1 MKHINFLLSLF
12 ILLSVLSFTSCKEDK
27 YLDWKYINQQWYNQ
41 QKQKAENDNE
51 WQITDSGILYKVIN
65 AGVGDNNYVGRP
77 SDKSRAVFYCTGA
90 FMNGK
95 TFQTTAVLGASS
107 GETVSTWVLGLQ
119 EGLKM
124 MKQNAKYEFVI
135 PYELGYGEE
144 GGTSIP
150 PYTTLKFEIELID
163 FWTE

>member
-1 MKHINFLLSLF
+1 MKQILLSLV
-12 ILLSVLSFTSCKEDK
+12 ILFSIFTFTSCKEDNH
-27 YLDWKYINQQWYNQ
+27 LDWKYINQQWYNQ
-41 QKQKAENDNE
+41 QKQIAAESDE
-51 WQITDSGILYKVIN
+51 WHITDSGLLYKVIN
-65 AGVGDNNYVGRP
+65 VGIGDNNYVGRP
-77 SDKSRAVFYCTGA
+77 SDKSRAVFYCTGVL
-90 FMNGK
+90 MNGE
-95 TFQTTAVLGASS
+95 TFQTTAVLGTNY
-107 GETVSTWVLGLQ
+107 GETVSTWVSGVQ

-124 MKQNAKYEFVI
+124 MKQNAKYEFVM